1 MQLGPVWVEEL
12 TVSLKAEVFLLTRLS
27 YVTAREVAFALSPP
41 ESLL

>member
-27 YVTAREVAFALSPP
+27 YVTAREVAFVSPP